1 MTPDWLDSAVF
12 YQIYPQSFA
21 DSNGDGIGDL
31 PGLISR
37 LDDIAALG
45 CNALWLNPIFDSPFL
60 DAGYDVRDHC
70 RVAPRYGDNEDLRRL
85 CEAAHARGMRVCL
98 DLVAGHTSADHP
110 GFLQSTR
117 PEANAWSDRFVWSDN
132 PWLTRDGDLTF
143 ISGSSD
149 RMGAYAVNFFV
160 HQPALN
166 FGFQERRRTWQ
177 QPPDAPGPLANRAW
191 LKEVLGFWFEHGVD
205 GFRVDLAATL
215 VKQDPQQTA
224 VRALWQ
230 ELRAWLDASWP
241 GKVLISEWGDPARAV
256 GGGFHVD
263 FMLHFGTPGYPEL
276 FFNGHGF
283 ARIRSGVEHCYFDRA
298 GRGDFRHFLSSF
310 RLQQEAIAGRGFVGL
325 PSANHDFQRP
335 RAGDRDLEDLA
346 VIFAFL
352 LTWPAVPFVY
362 YGDEIGMRY
371 LEGIDS
377 TEGAYQRAGSRTP
390 MQWDAS
396 PGAGFSTA
404 DPADFYLPLDPLPDR
419 PDLAAAKA
427 DPDSLWHWV
436 QALVAAR
443 RSLKAL
449 AAGSALELLGD
460 GAGYPLCYL
469 RGSGAEQIL
478 VALNPA
484 ARSGTIEWP
493 DGLVP
498 ESVVVTTGVRFEGQ
512 RMVLDGPGA
521 GVWGVRSRSPQPED
535 GIVTV

>member
-1 MTPDWLDSAVF
+1 MTPDWLDTAVF
-12 YQIYPQSFA
+12 YQVYPQSFA

-31 PGLISR
+31 PGLIGR
-37 LDDIAALG
+37 LDDVAALG

-70 RVAPRYGDNEDLRRL
+70 RVAPRYGSNDDVRRL
-85 CEAAHARGMRVCL
+85 CDAAHARGMRVCL
-98 DLVAGHTSADHP
+98 DLVAGHTSTDHP
-110 GFLQSTR
+110 GFLQSAR
-117 PEANAWSDRFVWSDN
+117 PEHNAWSDRFVWSDN
-132 PWLTRDGDLTF
+132 PWMTRDGDLTF

-166 FGFQERRRTWQ
+166 FGFQQRHRPWQ
-177 QPPDAPGPLANRAW
+177 HSPEAPGPMANRHW

-224 VRALWQ
+224 VRALWR
-230 ELRAWLDASWP
+230 ELRAWLDDCWP

-256 GGGFHVD
+256 SGGFHVD

-276 FFNGHGF
+276 FFNGQGF
-283 ARIRSGVEHCYFDRA
+283 ARIQSGVEHCYFDRS
-298 GRGDFRHFLSSF
+298 GQGDFRHFLASF
-310 RLQQEAIAGRGFVGL
+310 LLQQEAIAGRGFVGL

-335 RAGDRDLEDLA
+335 RVGGRDREDLA
-346 VIFAFL
+346 IIFAFL

-377 TEGAYQRAGSRTP
+377 SEGAYQRAGSRTP

-396 PGAGFSTA
+396 PGAGFSSA
-404 DPADFYLPLDPLPDR
+404 DPERFYLPLDPAPDR
-419 PDLAAAKA
+419 PDLASARA
-427 DPDSLWHWV
+427 DADSLWHWV
-436 QALVAAR
+436 RVLVEAR
-443 RSLKAL
+443 RSLKSL
-449 AAGSALELLGD
+449 AAGASLELIGD
-460 GAGYPLCYL
+460 AAGYPLCYL
-469 RGSGAEQIL
+469 RGSGPAQVL

-484 ARSGTIEWP
+484 ERACSVELPTAWALEEPIAVKGVLQQGQQLRFSG
-493 DGLVP
+493 
-498 ESVVVTTGVRFEGQ
+498 R
-512 RMVLDGPGA
+512 GA
-521 GVWGVRSRSPQPED
+521 GVWRVTAGTAFATRSS
-535 GIVTV
+535 G